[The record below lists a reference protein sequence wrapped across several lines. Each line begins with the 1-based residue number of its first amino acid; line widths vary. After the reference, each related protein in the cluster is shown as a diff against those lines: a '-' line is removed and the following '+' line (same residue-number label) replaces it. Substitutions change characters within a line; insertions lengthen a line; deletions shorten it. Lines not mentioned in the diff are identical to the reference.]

1 MEGLCNQKY
10 IEGILTENEITHLT
24 QQTHKTLSKWVI
36 GEYWN
41 SFIKVDEEIE
51 IEWRSH
57 NEKIFKILKAEVT
70 VISYKELVA
79 SSVLHLQNGNL
90 VKIRNHCIYRSFFF
104 FFFDTWNICQRGELW
119 IRTLCSLRTGRSRET
134 AYTRVS
140 VRFRTNKHQAV
151 RHVR

>member
-1 MEGLCNQKY
+1 M
-10 IEGILTENEITHLT
+10 T

-57 NEKIFKILKAEVT
+57 NEKILKILKAEVT

-79 SSVLHLQNGNL
+79 GSVLHLQNGNL

-104 FFFDTWNICQRGELW
+104 LILETFVREENFEYARFAACARDDRARQLIRAWASGSAQISIRLCGTW
-119 IRTLCSLRTGRSRET
+119 GRM
-134 AYTRVS
+134 
-140 VRFRTNKHQAV
+140 
-151 RHVR
+151 